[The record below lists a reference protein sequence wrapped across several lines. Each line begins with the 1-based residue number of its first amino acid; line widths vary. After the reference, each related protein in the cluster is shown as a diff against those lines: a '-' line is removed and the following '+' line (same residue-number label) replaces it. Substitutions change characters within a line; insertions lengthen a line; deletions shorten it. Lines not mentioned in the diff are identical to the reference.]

1 MNLIVLI
8 QQKLSKVTSILTGNA
23 GDQGLFSHFGFSR
36 LSGFSG
42 FFSFFGFSRLFCLFG
57 PSEISFTFHP
67 VRIRYPN
74 EIAKAFHGAG
84 RTGPIHCVTGQ
95 AG

>member
-67 VRIRYPN
+67 VRIRY
-74 EIAKAFHGAG
+74 G
-84 RTGPIHCVTGQ
+84 TGGINLFG
-95 AG
+95 